1 MKKAVCKI
9 CQNYQAE
16 AQMCVAP
23 RNMFALRGKNGME
36 CRALRSPAELNKNQN
51 CAWFDKI
58 PLTTRLLT
66 MLGLKKPQSLSP
78 MGA

>member
-36 CRALRSPAELNKNQN
+36 CRALRSPAELNRNQN
-51 CAWFDKI
+51 CAWFDKV
-58 PLTTRLLT
+58 PLTDRLFK
-66 MLGLKKPQSLSP
+66 MMGFRKPQFLTA
-78 MGA
+78 MGV